1 MRGHCVAADGYRRGM
16 LDPADDPLDRHLDA
30 DHAGVAC
37 LRAAADLL
45 EAGDSRGALAACRD
59 ARRHGVP
66 SELVPYLAVVH
77 AIAALLMGDVQDA
90 IMLAEDGWRD
100 HPDVAALPSALG
112 AAQLL
117 AGDAAASARTMY
129 AALLTDDA
137 DRSLDVH
144 RRRLT
149 QLLAAVRA
157 TTTPPPTDG

>member
-1 MRGHCVAADGYRRGM
+1 M

-45 EAGDSRGALAACRD
+45 EAGDSRGALDACRD

-66 SELVPYLAVVH
+66 TELVPYLAIVQGIV
-77 AIAALLMGDVQDA
+77 ALLMGDVQDCVELSRTA
-90 IMLAEDGWRD
+90 WSD
-100 HPDVAALPSALG
+100 HPDVAALPTLLG

-117 AGDAAASARTMY
+117 AGDTAGAARTMF

-137 DRSLDVH
+137 DRSLEVH

-157 TTTPPPTDG
+157 TDC